1 MDDLQIK
8 EFMLPAPR
16 YLATEAWCGLL
27 ATFEQGGYDQVVIT
41 DSQQRPLGIIDLD
54 QILPYLCQS
63 EQPFA
68 PSGTDCVTVQAIVQT
83 KPQLLHK
90 VLVVTAS
97 TSVERGW
104 EMVQAT
110 PCLPAVVVEDASGEV
125 LGILNKARLV
135 QWLQP
140 LKSERLSTVPLSSRP
155 LVQKLSAPGLTTSAL
170 SISASPPQVILQAL
184 IALVDQ
190 VPLPMMVQTST
201 GQVLV
206 RNEAWH
212 QQLSEL
218 QNPLLIQQ
226 AAASLLEA
234 EPTDLAALKTARSE
248 GQAPDNH
255 IEANDYGQCQ
265 RGADANTCICLCPM
279 RDGREKVWQ
288 FTKIPIQIAP
298 PMQNSLQSV
307 TASSSSL
314 PFMPSFR
321 LGTLGN
327 DYEASPSCE
336 ASCEASTASEA
347 VWLLLAQDRTEQHR
361 VTTELAA
368 RNADLTQLNRLKDEF
383 LACISHELKTPLTAI
398 LGLSS
403 LLKEA
408 VMGELNDRQ
417 LRYVQLIHQ
426 SGRHLVSIVNDM
438 LDLTRME
445 TGQLELVLEPVNIY
459 TICDTAYHQA
469 KGQHSTVVS
478 NVDGLQKAP
487 TQGVSSA
494 PPDIESIESHFT
506 LDIEPG
512 LDYIVADALRLRQM
526 LVHLL
531 SNAIKFTEGQQ
542 PFGLT
547 VSRWEGWIAF
557 TVWDTGI
564 GIPADKQHLI
574 FQKFQQLENPLTRR
588 FEGTGLGLVL
598 TQRLARLHGGDVT
611 FISKEGEGSEFTLLL
626 PPAPPRSGYSSA
638 PETEDGQY
646 RYHRNDLT
654 SSQWFM
660 SLPTPGRLSNRLVL
674 LVESAANV
682 IEDLTYNI
690 MNLGYRVAIARS
702 GTEALEKARRLQPC
716 VIFLNP
722 LLPLLSGW
730 DVLTLLK
737 SYADTKEI
745 PVVVMGTIV
754 ERTRAFRNQAD
765 EFLVLPIQPDQLQYV
780 LTSLA
785 SWVTEPLTPP
795 APSDTTQSLTVMV
808 LNLTSDQRVTSN
820 NQQEQLSAS
829 SKPDL
834 SSSASLLE
842 ITQLLQAHHHRL
854 LEVDD
859 LEQADLLAR
868 VWKPDVVLLSDD
880 SPDPKA
886 NVQRLSQYDYLASL
900 PIVTLTPAVTE
911 VANQISTLTIFP
923 CLASP
928 TATLSTVPGQPEVSA
943 LLQVIQAAAGM
954 DWVPC
959 VLLVDILHLTD
970 LTLCSRLGRQCAQP
984 QPWSK
989 FIPGITTKFSGD
1001 WLRTLT
1007 RYLQTAGLRG
1017 LIGQSWAEVL
1027 HHIHYQNVD
1036 IILFYLHGAD
1046 TLDSA
1051 DATIPLE
1058 NALTELCK
1066 YSHLPPILVL
1076 DYCHGFEPQVD
1087 SPSSSSR
1094 NDRSP
1099 LPESLLEQL
1108 QSISTQVIPGTTS
1121 IARLLEIIHGILK
1134 P

>member
-1 MDDLQIK
+1 
-8 EFMLPAPR
+8 
-16 YLATEAWCGLL
+16 
-27 ATFEQGGYDQVVIT
+27 
-41 DSQQRPLGIIDLD
+41 
-54 QILPYLCQS
+54 
-63 EQPFA
+63 
-68 PSGTDCVTVQAIVQT
+68 
-83 KPQLLHK
+83 
-90 VLVVTAS
+90 
-97 TSVERGW
+97 
-104 EMVQAT
+104 
-110 PCLPAVVVEDASGEV
+110 
-125 LGILNKARLV
+125 

-140 LKSERLSTVPLSSRP
+140 LTGKPLSTLPPPDRP
-155 LVQKLSAPGLTTSAL
+155 LAPKLFVPGLTASAL
-170 SISASPPQVILQAL
+170 SMSASPPQVILQAL

-206 RNEAWH
+206 RNAAWH

-226 AAASLLEA
+226 AAASLLEVEPA
-234 EPTDLAALKTARSE
+234 ELAALRTARPE
-248 GQAPDNH
+248 GQAPDNPM
-255 IEANDYGQCQ
+255 EANDYGQCQ

-298 PMQNSLQSV
+298 PMQNSLHSV
-307 TASSSSL
+307 ATSPSSL
-314 PFMPSFR
+314 PFMPPFR

-327 DYEASPSCE
+327 EHEANPSCE
-336 ASCEASTASEA
+336 ASSVVSET

-469 KGQHSTVVS
+469 KAQHNTLES
-478 NVDGLQKAP
+478 NLDRSQDA
-487 TQGVSSA
+487 SSQA
-494 PPDIESIESHFT
+494 ASATPPDIESHFT

-574 FQKFQQLENPLTRR
+574 FQKFQQLESPLTRR

-626 PPAPPRSGYSSA
+626 PPAPPRSGYSPA

-646 RYHRNDLT
+646 RYHQSELT

-682 IEDLTYNI
+682 IEDLTYHI
-690 MNLGYRVAIARS
+690 MSLGYRVAIARS

-745 PVVVMGTIV
+745 PVVVMGTLA

-765 EFLVLPIQPDQLQYV
+765 EFLVIPVQDEQLQYV

-785 SWVTEPLTPP
+785 SWVTEPSNPP
-795 APSDTTQSLTVMV
+795 APSNIAQSLTVMV
-808 LNLTSDQRVTSN
+808 LNLTN
-820 NQQEQLSAS
+820 NQQVISESQQEQPPAA
-829 SKPDL
+829 SKPDP
-834 SSSASLLE
+834 SGSASLLE
-842 ITQLLQAHHHRL
+842 ITQLLQTHHHRL

-868 VWKPDVVLLSDD
+868 VWKPDVVLLSDN
-880 SPDPKA
+880 SPDPRA
-886 NVQRLSQYDYLASL
+886 NVQQLSQYDYLASL

-911 VANQISTLTIFP
+911 VANQISRLTIFP

-928 TATLSTVPGQPEVSA
+928 TTALSTVPGQPEVST

-959 VLLVDILHLTD
+959 ILLVDILHLTD
-970 LTLCSRLGRQCAQP
+970 LALCSRLGRQFVQS

-989 FIPGITTKFSGD
+989 FIPGVTTKFSGD
-1001 WLRTLT
+1001 WLRTLA

-1036 IILFYLHGAD
+1036 VMLFYLHGAD
-1046 TLDSA
+1046 TLDCS

-1066 YSHLPPILVL
+1066 YDHLPPILVL
-1076 DYCHGFEPQVD
+1076 DYCHGFESHQAG
-1087 SPSSSSR
+1087 SLSSSSR
-1094 NDRSP
+1094 SHRSP

-1121 IARLLEIIHGILK
+1121 ISQLLEIIHGILK
-1134 P
+1134 Q